1 MKRNPTESMPGDT
14 DTGHGGVTPTV
25 RRKGAEYAR
34 DLLIAAAARDG
45 ADQTP
50 HQVWG
55 TARADWALTRL
66 AASGEFINYSPFT
79 GTRMG
84 DIMAEREAQ
93 RAERFSEFFTLTQIP
108 PRKKQTLTPQPES
121 PGKSAVQ
128 VGSSPRN
135 PVREAEKAVTVLE
148 EQRRVV
154 AQQYRQIGEHL
165 GQVQGQEHQICQQ
178 LEQITRQITQAQQAR
193 DGRGWLAKMLKPNEG
208 AQQIEQWSKQQAGL
222 ERERVQ
228 VTQQREGLERDLA
241 QVSQQYQ
248 DIDGQYQRAQLYRDG
263 VKAEQIAERASKPGF
278 TDVTRI

>member
-1 MKRNPTESMPGDT
+1 E
-14 DTGHGGVTPTV
+14 
-25 RRKGAEYAR
+25 RREGAEYAR

-66 AASGEFINYSPFT
+66 AASGEFINDSPFT

-108 PRKKQTLTPQPES
+108 PRKKQTLTPQPEPES
-121 PGKSAVQ
+121 PGKSAVP
-128 VGSSPRN
+128 VGSSPRD

-165 GQVQGQEHQICQQ
+165 NQVQGQEHQIGQQ
-178 LEQITRQITQAQQAR
+178 IEQVTRQITQAQQAR

-208 AQQIEQWSKQQAGL
+208 AEQMEQWSKQQAGL
-222 ERERVQ
+222 ERERTQ
-228 VTQQREGLERDLA
+228 VAQQREGLERDLA
-241 QVSQQYQ
+241 Q
-248 DIDGQYQRAQLYRDG
+248 
-263 VKAEQIAERASKPGF
+263 
-278 TDVTRI
+278 